1 MYLEE
6 RYNQL
11 KKDLSDNEENA
22 AADFRARL
30 GPGSHP
36 NKRILPQ
43 SIWAKDNNKSNSSKQ
58 QEHQQQEQQQRPQQ

>member
-1 MYLEE
+1 MK
-6 RYNQL
+6 RNVG
-11 KKDLSDNEENA
+11 DDEENA
-22 AADFRARL
+22 SADFPAL
-30 GPGSHP
+30 LAPVSHP